1 MRNTEQ
7 YRNNSYKLLE
17 DKNLL
22 NLPINLDK
30 LASELNI
37 TVQYKPLREDVS
49 GKIDYHKSEDTVN
62 IDINSNEFN
71 LRQRFTLAHEISHFI
86 YDIDFNEEFKLE
98 DNKQTLYRNEGIDP
112 IEIRANKFAE
122 KLLMPRKI
130 FIEKMQE
137 IKNKLFPDLE
147 NKIGVPNIYKIVE
160 ELSSTFE
167 VSKPAVIMRLSSI
180 GAIRGQ
186 TISSLFDYH
195 KL

>member
-62 IDINSNEFN
+62 IDINNNEFN

-98 DNKQTLYRNEGIDP
+98 DSKQTLYRNEGIDP